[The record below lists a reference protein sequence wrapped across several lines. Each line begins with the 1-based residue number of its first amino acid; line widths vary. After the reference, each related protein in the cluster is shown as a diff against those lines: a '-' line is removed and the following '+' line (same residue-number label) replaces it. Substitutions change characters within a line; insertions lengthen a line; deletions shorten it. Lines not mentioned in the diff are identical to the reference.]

1 MRNLL
6 SIGRFSQLTR
16 ISVSTLR
23 FYADAGLL
31 QPALIDPDSGYRY
44 YAPEQTLLAERIAA
58 LRAVDMPLE
67 GIAAL
72 LEASEAEAA
81 RLLEAHELR
90 LHERFQAQRGALRT
104 VSEMLRGKRQL
115 PQLDVRERGWAQQ
128 TMLSVRDSATG
139 EDFWRV
145 SQTAYAEIQDVLRD
159 AGQHAVGLAF
169 ELYHNKEF
177 LGEALE
183 TEFCLP
189 VAAALPVSKLSLSN
203 RVRVGVHPAM
213 RVACAVHPGD
223 SRSFGSSYAAV
234 QVWLEMRGLSVCGP
248 AYTLRLAS
256 GGTEVGFPVQ

>member
-72 LEASEAEAA
+72 LDASEAEAA
-81 RLLEAHELR
+81 RLLEAHEGR
-90 LHERFQAQRGALRT
+90 LYERFQTQRGALRT
-104 VSEMLRGKRQL
+104 VGEMLRGKRQL
-115 PQLDVRERGWAQQ
+115 PQLDVRERDWAQQ

-139 EDFWRV
+139 EDFQRV
-145 SQTAYAEIQDVLRD
+145 AQAAYAEIQSVLRD
-159 AGQHAVGLAF
+159 AGQSAVGLEF

-189 VAAALPVSKLSLSN
+189 VAAALPVSN

-213 RVACAVHPGD
+213 RVACAVHKGD
-223 SRSFGSSYAAV
+223 WRSFGSSYAAV
-234 QVWLEMRGLSVCGP
+234 QVWLEARGLSVCGP